1 MPLWFWPTHI
11 SPLAGD
17 LLVKL
22 LQCDPSQRISAA
34 EALRHPWCRV
44 GLEDE
49 AIEAEKQNAPSF
61 DDAHDL
67 PRLPLSTAMSIAEP
81 TDRDAAGVNQIVPLS
96 TAMSVSSANDD
107 SAMQL
112 SSPHYPTPTSAAVQP
127 PVNRQLFAEAAQQSF
142 AGPPAVVIG
151 NATTPTSAPQ
161 VQRPTASLLSA
172 SLANQPL
179 SPSSQP
185 QHPPHSQV
193 GGLAYGN
200 SHSSSA
206 GLISNKFRPQG
217 HPQFHNGEPSQNVES
232 GPSSFGS
239 SNANSVPNGSFNG
252 GESIRWQTDRE
263 SMLQQQQQKEAE
275 AMRLYNQQGSG
286 LSSNL
291 NGSSVPIQSALGGVS
306 VGSEVF
312 LAASPAYV
320 SSAHTRGAYPAPTL
334 HTVRPGNITLPAD
347 ALHLAI
353 SPHVPFQS
361 SPLHRQQYGFPPPP
375 QTQSQSQPQ
384 SISSSFGSHSISS
397 SPLLGNG
404 SNMFYNLPVPP
415 AFIPQSPQQ
424 QSAMFRVSGGV
435 NNGGARS
442 SSLGDSKSMDGS
454 SFGSGLSR

>member
-1 MPLWFWPTHI
+1 M
-11 SPLAGD
+11 
-17 LLVKL
+17 KL

-49 AIEAEKQNAPSF
+49 AVEAEKQSAPSF
-61 DDAHDL
+61 EDVQHDL
-67 PRLPLSTAMSIAEP
+67 PQLPLSTAMSIAEP
-81 TDRDAAGVNQIVPLS
+81 AEGNAVGVTQIVPLS

-107 SAMQL
+107 TAMQL
-112 SSPHYPTPTSAAVQP
+112 SSPHYPTPTNTAAQP
-127 PVNRQLFAEAAQQSF
+127 PVNRQLFAEGAQQPF
-142 AGPPAVVIG
+142 TGPPAVVIG
-151 NATTPTSAPQ
+151 SATTPTSAPH

-172 SLANQPL
+172 SLANQPM

-185 QHPPHSQV
+185 PHQQQPQV

-217 HPQFHNGEPSQNVES
+217 HPTQFHNGEPSQNVES

-239 SNANSVPNGSFNG
+239 NSTNSVPNGSFNG

-263 SMLQQQQQKEAE
+263 NMLQQQRQKEAE
-275 AMRLYNQQGSG
+275 ALRLYNQPSSV
-286 LSSNL
+286 SSNL
-291 NGSSVPIQSALGGVS
+291 NSAGGVPIQSALGGVS

-334 HTVRPGNITLPAD
+334 HTVRPGNVTLPAD

-361 SPLHRQQYGFPPPP
+361 SPLHRQQYAFPPPP
-375 QTQSQSQPQ
+375 QAHSQSQSQ

-404 SNMFYNLPVPP
+404 SNMFYNLPPS
-415 AFIPQSPQQ
+415 FIPQSPQQ
-424 QSAMFRVSGGV
+424 QSAMFRVSGV
-435 NNGGARS
+435 NNGGPRP